1 MRFCNGAEAATSCIT
16 FAVAKAAPP
25 WLLEATPQALRP
37 SRMLEVLGVLVIASL
52 RAQNISWSCALIL
65 FVLRRAIQTQAC
77 ARGTRCT
84 YFSRG
89 AEIPKSVCASQEF
102 CEAVR
107 PVRFTLPPREAS
119 LRWTSRIAGGARWTD
134 DWRASIH
141 PPLALLIR
149 RICPPCS
156 PF

>member
-77 ARGTRCT
+77 ARGNSLHVLPAVNRDSKICLRKSGILRSSKARTVYT
-84 YFSRG
+84 SAPRG
-89 AEIPKSVCASQEF
+89 E
-102 CEAVR
+102 
-107 PVRFTLPPREAS
+107 
-119 LRWTSRIAGGARWTD
+119 
-134 DWRASIH
+134 
-141 PPLALLIR
+141 LALDVPYCR
-149 RICPPCS
+149 RRQMD
-156 PF
+156 